1 MERDTG
7 TFRAMP
13 NVDDI
18 IANFEILDELDDRYR
33 YLIELGRDLT
43 PLPPEAHDE
52 VNRVRG
58 CASQVWLE
66 TRIARPEGHD
76 PVLHFRGDSDAHLVK
91 GLIYLA
97 LVLYD
102 GRPASEIA
110 ATDATPLFGRLGLG
124 GHLTRQ
130 RSNGFAAMVDRIR
143 ADARR
148 ALAGDAPATPAA
160 LH

>member
-1 MERDTG
+1 MST
-7 TFRAMP
+7 
-13 NVDDI
+13 VDEI

-33 YLIELGRDLT
+33 YLIELGRELA
-43 PLPPEAHDE
+43 PLPPEAHDDG
-52 VNRVRG
+52 NRVRG

-66 TRIARPEGHD
+66 TQVEGGGSPD
-76 PVLHFRGDSDAHLVK
+76 PVLRFRGDSDAHIVK

-97 LVLYD
+97 LALYG

-110 ATDATPLFGRLGLG
+110 ATDATPLFARLGLG
-124 GHLTRQ
+124 GHMTRQ
-130 RSNGFAAMVDRIR
+130 RSNGFAAMVERIR

-148 ALAGDAPATPAA
+148 ALGDDAARVASTA